1 MVRILSRVPA
11 ICFFGGISLFFI
23 IMDKTIGDIELNGF
37 PLHKKGKVRNV
48 FEIDDKLL
56 IVATDRVSAF
66 DHVLPSLIPYKGK
79 VLTQI
84 SKFWFD
90 FAALIC
96 PNHLIAT
103 EIADFPA
110 ALRPFTEVLEKRSML
125 VRKTRVLPVECVVR
139 GYLSGSGWK
148 EYITAGKICGIKIP
162 EGLRESDRL
171 EEPIFT
177 PSTKAEDGHD
187 LNISFKEM
195 QKIVGGE
202 LGRRIKKVSLDLYQR
217 AALHALSKG
226 IIIADTKF
234 EFGLDGDELVLIDE
248 IFTPDSSR
256 FWPLATYAPGK
267 SQPSLDKQFVRDYL
281 ETTGWD
287 KQSTP
292 PILPDDIIAKT
303 SLKYLEIYR
312 LLTGKNDLA

>member
-1 MVRILSRVPA
+1 ME
-11 ICFFGGISLFFI
+11 
-23 IMDKTIGDIELNGF
+23 KTIGDIELQGF
-37 PLHKKGKVRNV
+37 PLYKKGKVRNV
-48 FEIDDKLL
+48 FDLDDRLL
-56 IVATDRVSAF
+56 VVATDRISAF
-66 DHVLPSLIPYKGK
+66 DFILPSLIPYKGK
-79 VLTQI
+79 VLTQL

-110 ALRPFTEVLEKRSML
+110 ALRPFGESLEKRSML
-125 VRKTRVLPVECVVR
+125 VRKTKVLPIECVVR
-139 GYLSGSGWK
+139 GYLAGSGWK
-148 EYITAGKICGIKIP
+148 EYKTTGKICGIKIP
-162 EGLRESDRL
+162 EGLKESHRL
-171 EEPIFT
+171 DGPIFT
-177 PSTKAEDGHD
+177 PSTKAEEGHD

-195 QKIVGGE
+195 QKLVGGDIA
-202 LGRRIKKVSLDLYQR
+202 RKIKKVSLELYQR
-217 AALHALSKG
+217 ASLYALSKG

-234 EFGLDGDELVLIDE
+234 EFGLAGKELVLVDE

-256 FWPLATYAPGK
+256 FWPLQTYAHGK

-287 KQSTP
+287 KQSAP
-292 PILPDDIIAKT
+292 PVLPPGIIEKT
-303 SLKYLEIYR
+303 SQKYLEIYK